1 MANPS
6 RRVRRSSHCFRT
18 TSCRKNKRRPPQI
31 VGCSSSLLEEGDVLT
46 VEDAERLLQ
55 RLDLLLAARNAVLVR
70 HTGIHARR
78 LELVVVRQYRV
89 ELLLRALEVSL
100 LRRQGALLVRLLRR
114 LVLHVLRVRSA
125 VHRRL
130 AAELVERALR
140 LSLRGLGVRL
150 ETREVRGDHLQHA
163 QHTAALRLH
172 ARVGL
177 VEDLRLLLVR
187 LDERR
192 GLAGLLVELLQDRHR
207 LGHGGLR
214 LLRVLDRLRVL
225 RLLRLAD
232 LRRLRN
238 RLVDRRDLGR
248 QVRDLLRELRNGGR
262 ELVDLRVQGLD
273 RRGLLL
279 ARLLVRA
286 QLRVAPALVLG
297 LLVRLLHE
305 PDDQVLDHLLH
316 LGERVLRDTD
326 RQRRQ
331 HAAVDRGALLAKELG
346 DAGLRRVARRRGD
359 LEERHLVLDEAREV
373 LVRGTRDRTRGQDLD
388 RLVNRRELVRAELLA
403 LLEVGRLLRALSH
416 EVIQVHLVR
425 VAGRRRVSEVAL
437 VLRRLLE
444 LRRLLL
450 GLRLAV
456 LRRSLDLRREVLDQ
470 HLVRVASV
478 RLLLLEVRA
487 LVLELVVELLEH
499 VNDAL
504 RLELVSVRLRGRD
517 GHRVLAELVTLR
529 KERAD
534 HLLRVL
540 RDELQRVHL
549 HELRLRAVIRLLLQ
563 HSDRTLKRIHGL
575 RVVLVGRHVVR
586 VLHLANLSRRL
597 LVALP
602 DGDVL
607 VQAGDLLRERRGIRL
622 RLLDSSRQ
630 LLHLGVRLL
639 DRTLLLHRRV
649 IAELLVRGELH
660 LLLVLLLL
668 ALLGHALQEPNDL
681 LDRSYLHGG
690 NQCEEE

>member
-1 MANPS
+1 MAYPS

-55 RLDLLLAARNAVLVR
+55 RLNLLLAASDAVLVR
-70 HTGIHARR
+70 DTGIHARR
-78 LELVVVRQYRV
+78 LQLVVVRQSRV
-89 ELLLRALEVSL
+89 ELLLRALQVSL

-114 LVLHVLRVRSA
+114 LVLHVLGVRRA

-130 AAELVERALR
+130 AAELVERVLR
-140 LSLRGLGVRL
+140 LSLRRLGVRL
-150 ETREVRGDHLQHA
+150 ETREVRGDHLQHTE
-163 QHTAALRLH
+163 HTAVLRLH
-172 ARVGL
+172 AGVGL
-177 VEDLRLLLVR
+177 VEDLRLLLVL

-214 LLRVLDRLRVL
+214 LLRILDRLRVL

-232 LRRLRN
+232 LRRLSH
-238 RLVDRRDLGR
+238 RLVDRRDLGG
-248 QVRDLLRELRNGGR
+248 QVRDLLRELRNGRR
-262 ELVDLRVQGLD
+262 ELVDLRVQRLD

-305 PDDQVLDHLLH
+305 PDDEVLDHLLH
-316 LGERVLRDTD
+316 LGERVLRDAD
-326 RQRRQ
+326 RERRQ

-346 DAGLRRVARRRGD
+346 DAGLRRVAHRRGD

-388 RLVNRRELVRAELLA
+388 RLVDRRELVRAELLA
-403 LLEVGRLLRALSH
+403 LLEVRRLLRALSH
-416 EVIQVHLVR
+416 EVVQVHLVS
-425 VAGRRRVSEVAL
+425 VAGRRRVRKVAL

-450 GLRLAV
+450 RLRLAV
-456 LRRSLDLRREVLDQ
+456 LRRRLDLRRQILDE
-470 HLVRVASV
+470 HLVRVAGV
-478 RLLLLEVRA
+478 RLLLLEVRR
-487 LVLELVVELLEH
+487 LLLELVVELLEH
-499 VNDAL
+499 VDDAL
-504 RLELVSVRLRGRD
+504 RLELVRVGLRGRH
-517 GHRVLAELVTLR
+517 GHRVLAELVTLG

-540 RDELQRVHL
+540 RHELQRVHL

-563 HSDRTLKRIHGL
+563 HGNRALK
-575 RVVLVGRHVVR
+575 
-586 VLHLANLSRRL
+586 
-597 LVALP
+597 
-602 DGDVL
+602 
-607 VQAGDLLRERRGIRL
+607 
-622 RLLDSSRQ
+622 
-630 LLHLGVRLL
+630 
-639 DRTLLLHRRV
+639 
-649 IAELLVRGELH
+649 
-660 LLLVLLLL
+660 
-668 ALLGHALQEPNDL
+668 
-681 LDRSYLHGG
+681 
-690 NQCEEE
+690 

>member
-1 MANPS
+1 MAYPS

-78 LELVVVRQYRV
+78 LELVVVRQSRV

-125 VHRRL
+125 VHLRL

-150 ETREVRGDHLQHA
+150 ETREVRGDHLEHA
-163 QHTAALRLH
+163 KHTAVLRLH
-172 ARVGL
+172 AGVGL
-177 VEDLRLLLVR
+177 IEDLRLLLLL

-192 GLAGLLVELLQDRHR
+192 GLAGLLVELLQDGHR

-225 RLLRLAD
+225 RLLSLAD
-232 LRRLRN
+232 LRRLSH

-262 ELVDLRVQGLD
+262 EL
-273 RRGLLL
+273 
-279 ARLLVRA
+279 
-286 QLRVAPALVLG
+286 
-297 LLVRLLHE
+297 
-305 PDDQVLDHLLH
+305 
-316 LGERVLRDTD
+316 
-326 RQRRQ
+326 
-331 HAAVDRGALLAKELG
+331 
-346 DAGLRRVARRRGD
+346 
-359 LEERHLVLDEAREV
+359 
-373 LVRGTRDRTRGQDLD
+373 
-388 RLVNRRELVRAELLA
+388 
-403 LLEVGRLLRALSH
+403 
-416 EVIQVHLVR
+416 
-425 VAGRRRVSEVAL
+425 
-437 VLRRLLE
+437 
-444 LRRLLL
+444 
-450 GLRLAV
+450 
-456 LRRSLDLRREVLDQ
+456 LDLRREILDQ

-487 LVLELVVELLEH
+487 LVLELVVELLKH

-504 RLELVSVRLRGRD
+504 RLELVRVRLRSRH

-549 HELRLRAVIRLLLQ
+549 HELRLRAVVRLLLQ
-563 HSDRTLKRIHGL
+563 HGDRALKRIHGL
-575 RVVLVGRHVVR
+575 GVILVGGHVVR
-586 VLHLANLSRRL
+586 VLHLAHLSRRL

-602 DGDVL
+602 HGDVL
-607 VQAGDLLRERRGIRL
+607 VKAGDLLRERRGIRL
-622 RLLDSSRQ
+622 SLLDRGRE
-630 LLHLGVRLL
+630 LLHLRVRLL
-639 DRTLLLHRRV
+639 DRALLLHRGV
-649 IAELLVRGELH
+649 VAELLVRSELH

-668 ALLGHALQEPNDL
+668 ALLRHTLKELDDL
-681 LDRSYLHGG
+681 LHRGHLQRKRKRQPAKDGTHG
-690 NQCEEE
+690 

>member
-1 MANPS
+1 MAYPS

-78 LELVVVRQYRV
+78 LELVVVRQSRV

-150 ETREVRGDHLQHA
+150 ETREVRCDHLEHA
-163 QHTAALRLH
+163 KHTAVLRLH
-172 ARVGL
+172 AGVGL
-177 VEDLRLLLVR
+177 IEDLRLLLL

-192 GLAGLLVELLQDRHR
+192 GLAGLLVELLQDGHR

-225 RLLRLAD
+225 RLLSLAD
-232 LRRLRN
+232 LRRLSH
-238 RLVDRRDLGR
+238 RLVDRRDLGGR
-248 QVRDLLRELRNGGR
+248 VRDLLRELRNGGR
-262 ELVDLRVQGLD
+262 ELIDLRVQRLD
-273 RRGLLL
+273 GRGLLL

-286 QLRVAPALVLG
+286 QLGVAPALVLG
-297 LLVRLLHE
+297 LLVGLLHE
-305 PDDQVLDHLLH
+305 ADDKVLDHLLH
-316 LGERVLRDTD
+316 LGERVLRNADGE
-326 RQRRQ
+326 RRE
-331 HAAVDRGALLAKELG
+331 HAAVDRGALLAKELRN
-346 DAGLRRVARRRGD
+346 ASLRRVARRRGD

-373 LVRGTRDRTRGQDLD
+373 LVRSARHRARAQDLD

-487 LVLELVVELLEH
+487 LVLELVVELLKH

-504 RLELVSVRLRGRD
+504 RLELVRVGLRGRH

-540 RDELQRVHL
+540 RHELERVHL
-549 HELRLRAVIRLLLQ
+549 HELRLRAVVRLLLQ
-563 HSDRTLKRIHGL
+563 HGDRALKGIHRLG
-575 RVVLVGRHVVR
+575 VVLVGGHVVG
-586 VLHLANLSRRL
+586 VLHLANLGRRL

-602 DGDVL
+602 HGDVL
-607 VQAGDLLRERRGIRL
+607 VKAGDLLRESRGIRL
-622 RLLDSSRQ
+622 SLLDGSRE
-630 LLHLGVRLL
+630 LLHLRVRLL
-639 DRTLLLHRRV
+639 DRALLLHRRV
-649 IAELLVRGELH
+649 VAELLVGRELH

-668 ALLGHALQEPNDL
+668 ALLRHALEELDHLLHRGDL
-681 LDRSYLHGG
+681 QLGRR
-690 NQCEEE
+690 N